1 MDTAFGNFD
10 VGSTREWRRYFFF
23 AQVSF
28 IIREKKRKRCN
39 TVSTVKE
46 IDFLFLFFADI
57 IDSQVLEGS

>member
-1 MDTAFGNFD
+1 MEEIFF
-10 VGSTREWRRYFFF
+10 FFF

-57 IDSQVLEGS
+57 IDSQVLEGL